1 MAWPGMTEQA
11 SSAGGLAPP
20 AGRET
25 GKHRRPRKHAAPVAR
40 RSAAE
45 AGATNERFAAEL
57 TVIIPAYNEAAS
69 LADTV
74 KSLVNQTTPPARVV
88 AVDDCS
94 TDGTGEV
101 AAALGV
107 EVLRP
112 PANTGSKAGAQTFA
126 LRTVSTRYVM
136 AIDADTIL
144 ATDAIE
150 ELSAAFTDPGVAAAC
165 GLVLPRH
172 VGTVWER
179 GRYVEYLYSF
189 TFHKQVQDAY
199 GKPLIASGCFSAY
212 RTAVLCALGGW
223 SSRTLAEDMDLTWS
237 LYERG
242 WRVRFMPTAL
252 CYPIEPHTWEFL
264 AKQLRRWSHG
274 FVQNIRL
281 HWRGLLGLRYLRSTV
296 AIAGFDAAFAPVATL
311 LVLPLLAIF
320 VNAWYALGLVVDF
333 PVVAIPVLVGAWH
346 RAETRRAIT
355 SLPCYFALRLA
366 NCWFMLRAVL
376 DEARGRR
383 LAVYEK
389 GH

>member
-1 MAWPGMTEQA
+1 
-11 SSAGGLAPP
+11 
-20 AGRET
+20 
-25 GKHRRPRKHAAPVAR
+25 VATR
-40 RSAAE
+40 A
-45 AGATNERFAAEL
+45 RFADQL

-74 KSLVNQTTPPARVV
+74 KSLAGQTRPPGRLVV
-88 AVDDCS
+88 VDDCS

-101 AAALGV
+101 ADALGV

-126 LRTVSTRYVM
+126 LRTVATRYVM

-144 ATDAIE
+144 APDAIE
-150 ELSAAFTDPGVAAAC
+150 ELSSAFADPGVAAAC

-189 TFHKQVQDAY
+189 TFHKQVQDAF
-199 GKPLIASGCFSAY
+199 GKPLISSGCFSAY
-212 RTAVLCALGGW
+212 RTGVLCALGGW

-242 WRVRFMPTAL
+242 WRVRFMPSAL
-252 CYPIEPHTWEFL
+252 CYPIEPHSWEFL

-274 FVQNIRL
+274 FVQNVQL
-281 HWRGLLGLRYLRSTV
+281 HWRGILGMRYLRSTV
-296 AIAGFDAAFAPVATL
+296 AIAGFDAVFAPLATL
-311 LVLPLLAIF
+311 VLLPLLTVF
-320 VNAWYALGLVVDF
+320 VSPWFALGFVVDF
-333 PVVAIPVLVGAWH
+333 PVVSIPVLVGAWH
-346 RAETRRAIT
+346 RGETRRAIV

-366 NCWFMLRAVL
+366 NSWFMLRAVL
-376 DEARGRR
+376 DETRGRR
-383 LAVYEK
+383 LATYEK